1 MMCVSTIGAI
11 VGLASWPVMQI
22 IQDRANS
29 FVSVAAVLMN
39 GVAIGLVIWGL
50 RMAQARASAQTE
62 SVWSRN
68 AGVLDVARFVALVY
82 LAVVVVSFIGQ
93 EARSFVE
100 VPIGNATQIDMFSP
114 TARFV
119 SRCCSPLLALCSYS
133 SLVLGFSAAL
143 PRSGPYRRQLAGDR
157 LLEELARLSD
167 RFAGH
172 FWPRLSA

>member
-1 MMCVSTIGAI
+1 MDMTVSTRIDLLRLFLATALVMMCVSTIGAI

-29 FVSVAAVLMN
+29 FVSAAAVLMN
-39 GVAIGLVIWGL
+39 GVSIGLVIWGL
-50 RMAQARASAQTE
+50 RMAQARASAQPE

-100 VPIGNATQIDMFSP
+100 IPIGNATQIDMFSP
-114 TARFV
+114 TARFCFEV
-119 SRCCSPLLALCSYS
+119 LFPAVGAVLLLILGPRFLRS
-133 SLVLGFSAAL
+133 S
-143 PRSGPYRRQLAGDR
+143 SGQRTV
-157 LLEELARLSD
+157 
-167 RFAGH
+167 
-172 FWPRLSA
+172 